1 MELRHS
7 LPAGCSIF
15 CRVVIR
21 LASRLD
27 KKLLG
32 HQYLWRHLQR
42 MIHFFT
48 SQMLQEFGV
57 FVAILSTTLL
67 PEPVHMFQY
76 GEDEALR
83 AS

>member
-1 MELRHS
+1 
-7 LPAGCSIF
+7 
-15 CRVVIR
+15 
-21 LASRLD
+21 
-27 KKLLG
+27 
-32 HQYLWRHLQR
+32 